1 MSGVEII
8 GLISGIITLIEASV
22 TIYKA
27 LEGGRGL
34 PPSFRDSATRLPLIQ
49 DSLNLV
55 RQNLDADASSATS
68 HAALKQVLE
77 ACAGRATALR
87 DVFQTMIPP
96 LGVSPVTRGL
106 IIMKAVSKAN
116 YVDKLV
122 GGIMEDLQ
130 VLTANH
136 TVKAA
141 TRTQIE
147 ALMGKIKEREELVV
161 QEGHGEAVSVRDAG
175 LGKQYVY
182 NGVGNQNIASGKA
195 TQINGTCVGG
205 TFNFS
210 HG

>member
-8 GLISGIITLIEASV
+8 GLISSIITLIDASV
-22 TIYKA
+22 TIYKT
-27 LEGGRGL
+27 LEGGPGL
-34 PPSFRDSATRLPLIQ
+34 PLSFRDSAARLPLIQ
-49 DSLNLV
+49 DSLTLV
-55 RQNLDADASSATS
+55 RQNLDADASSAAS

-77 ACAGRATALR
+77 ACAGRATALH
-87 DVFQTMIPP
+87 DVFQIMIPP
-96 LGVSPVTRGL
+96 VSVSPLTRGL
-106 IIMKAVSKAN
+106 IIMKAMSKAN

-136 TVKAA
+136 AVKAA

-147 ALMGKIKEREELVV
+147 ALMAEIKQREEAVV

-175 LGKQYVY
+175 LRRQYVY
-182 NGVGNQNIASGKA
+182 NGVGNQNIASDKA
-195 TQINGTCVGG
+195 TQINGTSVGG